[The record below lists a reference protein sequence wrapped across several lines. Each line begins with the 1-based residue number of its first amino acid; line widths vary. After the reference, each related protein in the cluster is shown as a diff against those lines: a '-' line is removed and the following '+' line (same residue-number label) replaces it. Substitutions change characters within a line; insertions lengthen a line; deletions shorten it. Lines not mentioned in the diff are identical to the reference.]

1 MTLTELEI
9 AEICYDIPKGKNTK
23 GRKKPQ
29 MLRAAKRR
37 AKQLVTRLSQSS
49 S

>member
-29 MLRAAKRR
+29 ALRAAKKR
-37 AKQLVTRLSQSS
+37 AKQLVQRLCLQS
-49 S
+49 